1 MVKLT
6 LNINHFKNMIFLSL
20 KYLLDIDRTLDL
32 LRNLLIYLKDSKKNI
47 QRHYEHGNEQ
57 FANFF
62 FILRVAHL

>member
-32 LRNLLIYLKDSKKNI
+32 LRNLFKRLKKK
-47 QRHYEHGNEQ
+47 YSTP
-57 FANFF
+57 
-62 FILRVAHL
+62 LRTWK